1 MKLRNEIPVSRTGM
15 TGEGYLDDKKR
26 ATQMTR
32 KGATRITGEGDT
44 RMTGKG
50 YLDDK
55 KRALE

>member
-1 MKLRNEIPVSRTGM
+1 M

-26 ATQMTR
+26 AT
-32 KGATRITGEGDT
+32 RITEEGGT